1 MNLMNLAATVSFERR
16 KCSYMR
22 APDVNNHNFCVENQ
36 STLSL
41 ANAGLYR
48 WVDAL
53 FTVVVT

>member
-1 MNLMNLAATVSFERR
+1 MNLAATVSFERR
-16 KCSYMR
+16 KCSSMR